1 MWIDRLTV
9 QHCRILENAQ
19 LHLSPRLNLIM
30 GDNGSGKSSV
40 LEALYLLARGRSFR
54 THRIAEL
61 ITHQQASIIC
71 SARLRQPTSKQ
82 IQDTS
87 RQPSIIPTAIPDHRT
102 DHTTLLGIEKSPQ
115 HTTLRLNQQT
125 VKNQADLTRQLPI
138 TLIHPEVV
146 SLIVGSPA
154 LRRAFIDWLAF
165 YLHDD
170 FYPQWQRYQRIL
182 KQRNACLRSPTY
194 DNSLPYWSQ
203 ELAALQASLHT
214 FRLTALSALQQSL
227 AHYQP
232 ILWADVALDLQLQ
245 TGFPIETDLHD
256 QAALLTLY
264 QQREAQ
270 DRKTGYTLYGAHRAD
285 LVIKINNVLAAKS
298 ASRGQLKMLSIL
310 LLLAQS
316 HALSHTNKGKG
327 IIAIDDLAAEL
338 DAQNRDRLLSVL
350 WETGQQLWVTSTHQ
364 AFHTFNVSE
373 IDHAL
378 FHVKQGVVEQV

>member
-1 MWIDRLTV
+1 MADLVWIDRLTV
-9 QHCRILENAQ
+9 QHCRIIENAQ

-54 THRIAEL
+54 THRIVEL

-71 SARLRQPTSKQ
+71 SARLQQPTFKQ
-82 IQDTS
+82 TLDA
-87 RQPSIIPTAIPDHRT
+87 PSQHNIIPTSTRPNTAAT
-102 DHTTLLGIEKSPQ
+102 ASTTLLGIEKSPQ

-125 VKNQADLTRQLPI
+125 IKSQADLTRQLPI

-203 ELAALQASLHT
+203 ELATLQASLHT
-214 FRLTALSALQQSL
+214 FRLSALSALQKSL
-227 AHYQP
+227 THYQP

-245 TGFPIETDLHD
+245 TGFPADTDLHD
-256 QAALLTLY
+256 QATLLTLY

-270 DRKTGYTLYGAHRAD
+270 DRKIGYTLYGVHRAD
-285 LVIKINNVLAAKS
+285 LLIKINGILAAKS
-298 ASRGQLKMLSIL
+298 ASRGQLKMLSLL

-316 HALSHTNKGKG
+316 HALSNTNKGRG

-338 DAQNRDRLLSVL
+338 DAQN
-350 WETGQQLWVTSTHQ
+350 
-364 AFHTFNVSE
+364 
-373 IDHAL
+373 
-378 FHVKQGVVEQV
+378 